1 MKVYCNH
8 SAWIIEHHLEDDFV
22 EEIKAFIQDNLD
34 QLIEDTK
41 GYSTTG
47 EEARQ
52 YWLINNKRNMF
63 YQHPKFFEL
72 INKYT
77 HKILN
82 RIKKAGVLI
91 KDTKDEVNLSP
102 LSSWSVIGEEGS
114 FHTVHDH
121 GGAIDGI
128 SSLLYL
134 EVPENNKEN
143 EHENN
148 LFLITH
154 VGPKSALIH
163 ENCFSLEVNPEV
175 GKLLIFP
182 NWIPH
187 GTYPQTKGIRQTFNV
202 NYELFKNDL
211 SNY

>member
-1 MKVYCNH
+1 MKLFCNRD
-8 SAWIIEHHLEDDFV
+8 AWVIEHYLDEDLV
-22 EEIKAFIQDNLD
+22 NEIKAFIQDNLD

-47 EEARQ
+47 EESRQ

-63 YQHPKFFEL
+63 YQHPKFYEIMHKF
-72 INKYT
+72 T

-82 RIKKAGVLI
+82 RIKKAGLFVKEKEDHI
-91 KDTKDEVNLSP
+91 NLSP
-102 LSSWSVIGEEGS
+102 LSAWSVIGEEGS
-114 FHTVHDH
+114 YHLCHDH
-121 GGAIDGI
+121 GGDIYGI

-148 LFLITH
+148 LYLITH
-154 VGPKSALIH
+154 VGPRSRLVY
-163 ENCFSLEVNPEV
+163 ENSYSLEINPEV

-202 NYELFKNDL
+202 NFHMIGE
-211 SNY
+211 